1 MVKQKQDNYIK
12 YIKTLEE
19 AFHSIEA
26 VTGVSDI
33 AEIVTTIIKT
43 GEQHYNLYMHM
54 NTVSAEVDTLEEIL
68 ATAGELT
75 GKLKVTKASGQKQ
88 ADQLLAGLHKKV
100 SERTNA
106 TDNTRAK
113 LILAKAA
120 LEEVYIPIQVTS

>member
-1 MVKQKQDNYIK
+1 MIKQKQENYIR

-33 AEIVTTIIKT
+33 TEIVTTIIKT

-68 ATAGELT
+68 ASARDLIS
-75 GKLKVTKASGQKQ
+75 KLQVTKASGQKQ
-88 ADQLLAGLHKKV
+88 ADELLAGLHKKV
-100 SERTNA
+100 GEQTKA
-106 TDNTRAK
+106 TDSTRAQ